1 MAAMPTPAEIGALV
15 TVNPG
20 SVGSF
25 QIMPT
30 PVAAR
35 SKLQSELC
43 ESQFH
48 WPRTKTVTVPSGLGW
63 RLPWIVPRIGF
74 PASARAVP
82 GPDQTAL
89 VTSSAPPAKS
99 ATRRRT
105 VPRKPLVL
113 ATISFALFPL
123 ARWRAIRSL
132 AIYGA
137 QRPRECTKGGIPVKI
152 FLMEHRIA
160 LGGSHRI
167 RPRVIHPKAG
177 RTASAA
183 GRDAT
188 GRRGRETPRRGCGGR
203 SLGMRG
209 DGGKAKR
216 CRIPAARAAS
226 SRAALRRRRERRTPR
241 RDDAQRLEGAL
252 DGLGR
257 TPVAPAEVVGA
268 HDHQVVRDARQEVAR
283 EVPRSE
289 PVVRGGERA
298 RLCGHP

>member
-1 MAAMPTPAEIGALV
+1 MPTPAEMGALV

-63 RLPWIVPRIGF
+63 RLPWIVVRIGF

-82 GPDQTAL
+82 GADQTAP

-113 ATISFALFPL
+113 ATIAFALFPL
-123 ARWRAIRSL
+123 ARWRAISSL
-132 AIYGA
+132 AIYGV
-137 QRPRECTKGGIPVKI
+137 RLDRENAPGADSP
-152 FLMEHRIA
+152 
-160 LGGSHRI
+160 
-167 RPRVIHPKAG
+167 
-177 RTASAA
+177 
-183 GRDAT
+183 
-188 GRRGRETPRRGCGGR
+188 
-203 SLGMRG
+203 
-209 DGGKAKR
+209 
-216 CRIPAARAAS
+216 
-226 SRAALRRRRERRTPR
+226 SRYF
-241 RDDAQRLEGAL
+241 
-252 DGLGR
+252 
-257 TPVAPAEVVGA
+257 
-268 HDHQVVRDARQEVAR
+268 
-283 EVPRSE
+283 
-289 PVVRGGERA
+289 
-298 RLCGHP
+298 